1 MPNADTP
8 KPMKNIASLD
18 KIVGMTAERIRALG
32 AYWIISIQ
40 EFLAVNEL
48 PTGRGSL
55 RTLLA
60 ADDAELDVLLER
72 GLKIVG
78 QRGGDKREDEVM
90 EADLG
95 TGAVEPLE
103 PVRGESYDTV
113 AFAGDLPPV
122 VNYITQLPPVRNQG
136 SRGTCVAHAT
146 AAVRE
151 FMEIKAGM
159 AAADVNLSEQ
169 FIYWWC
175 KEQDN
180 LPNVS
185 GTYPQYG
192 IECLAKVGTVSE
204 VQWPYNAIAKPGDEG
219 QGPPPPGALDEA
231 WRWRLKRSI
240 RLDPK
245 NVNSIKTALADGK
258 AVVFAIPVFPSWYS
272 LRTTRRSGKINLPL
286 PGEKPTGAHAMA
298 LIGYVDDATAPGGGF
313 FLLRNSW
320 APGGVPWGFD
330 NPQAAGYGA
339 ISYEFIAKYNMAAV
353 TGDRA
358 AMADVYIRDSDQDQG
373 EVPSAGIRC
382 NSPDLW
388 LRQNPDGQEGH
399 QAAQPGVTNYLYV
412 RGWNQGPGEA
422 HKVTAALYWAPASP
436 SIWPENW
443 QEIGEVALPDIPAHG
458 SATAFLAWNPP
469 DAGPFCFLARLS
481 SPEDPVQHEWSV
493 RDDNNIAQKN
503 LVLLQVKPGAKVE
516 FRFRMHGLPN
526 KVTMMDLNIDRAKFP
541 RGRIEL
547 KLAPRTGFRGS
558 GRLEEDEAKLA
569 NLQVQAT
576 ASEEV
581 GVAITADAATK
592 PGDVGEIVFTQHYG
606 NLLVGRLVV
615 QVEQLKTVAP

>member
-1 MPNADTP
+1 MPSAETL
-8 KPMKNIASLD
+8 KPMKNIAPLD
-18 KIVGMTAERIRALG
+18 KIAGMTAEQIKSLG

-40 EFLAVNEL
+40 EFLALNEL
-48 PTGRGSL
+48 PAGRGHL

-60 ADDAELDVLLER
+60 VDDAELDRLLDR

-95 TGAVEPLE
+95 IGAVEPPE
-103 PVRGESYDTV
+103 PVRGGAYDTI
-113 AFAGDLPPV
+113 AFAGDLPAAV
-122 VNYITQLPPVRNQG
+122 THVAQMPPIRNQG
-136 SRGTCVAHAT
+136 NRGTCVAHAT

-151 FMEIKAGM
+151 FMEVGAGM
-159 AAADVNLSEQ
+159 TASDVNLSEQ

-185 GTYPQYG
+185 GTYPHLG
-192 IECLAKVGTVSE
+192 IECLAKLGTVTE
-204 VQWPYNAIAKPGDEG
+204 TQWPYNAIPKTGDEG
-219 QGPPPPGALDEA
+219 QGPPPAGALDEA

-245 NVNSIKTALADGK
+245 DIKSIKTALADAK
-258 AVVFAIPVFPSWYS
+258 AVVFAIPVFPSWFN

-286 PGEKPTGAHAMA
+286 PGEKQNGAHAMA
-298 LIGYVDDATAPGGGF
+298 LVGYVDDPTAPGGGF

-330 NPQAAGYGA
+330 NPQAGGYGA
-339 ISYEFIAKYNMAAV
+339 IPYEFIARYNMVAV

-358 AMADVYIRDSDQDQG
+358 AQADVYIRDHEQDQG
-373 EVPSAGIRC
+373 QVPSAGIRC
-382 NSPDLW
+382 NSPDIW
-388 LRQNPDGQEGH
+388 LRQQADGQEGH
-399 QAAQPGVTNYLYV
+399 QPAQPGAPTTLYV
-412 RGWNQGPGEA
+412 RAWNQGPGEA
-422 HKVTAALYWAPASP
+422 RKVTATLYWAPASP

-443 QEIGEVALPDIPAHG
+443 QEIGEVALPDIPAAG
-458 SATAFLAWNPP
+458 STLASLAWTPP
-469 DAGPFCFLARLS
+469 DAGPHCFLARLA

-503 LVLLQVKPGAKVE
+503 LIVLQARPGTKTE

-526 KVTMMDLNIDRAKFP
+526 KVTMMDLNIDRSKFP

-547 KLAPRTGFRGS
+547 RLAPRTGFRGS

-581 GVAITADAATK
+581 GVAITADAAAK
-592 PGDVGEIVFTQHYG
+592 AGDVGEIIFTQHYG

-615 QVEQLKTVAP
+615 QMRVAA